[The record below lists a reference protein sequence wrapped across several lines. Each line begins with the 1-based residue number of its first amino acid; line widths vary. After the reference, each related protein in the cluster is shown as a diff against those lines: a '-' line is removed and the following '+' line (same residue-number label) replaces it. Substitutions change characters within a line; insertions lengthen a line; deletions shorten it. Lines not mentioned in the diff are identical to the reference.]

1 MITIE
6 QRSTSLMSRRWNDVK
21 GLAVTISVCMLGAFI
36 GLCFDAVPMLWA
48 AIALGLTATLV
59 MVIQIMRI
67 DLMIQA
73 YDKSMQDS
81 DYIDF

>member
-1 MITIE
+1 MITVQ

-36 GLCFDAVPMLWA
+36 GLCFNAVPMLWA

-67 DLMIQA
+67 DLMIQT
-73 YDKSMQDS
+73 YDKQIQNS

>member
-21 GLAVTISVCMLGAFI
+21 GLAVTISVCMLGGFI

-48 AIALGLTATLV
+48 AVVLGLTATLV